1 MLTLEENELLT
12 RTGPGTPMGE
22 LMRRYWLPAVLSWEL
37 PEPDCPPVR
46 VKLLGEALVMFRD
59 TEGRIG
65 LLDEFCAHRGTSLWL
80 GRNEQSGL
88 RCVWHGWKYDVNGQ
102 CVDQLNERDGTSFAQ
117 KIRIKS
123 YPTLELGGVI
133 WAYMGPPEK
142 RPPPPRFG
150 WTQVPETHRHA
161 SKVIQECNW
170 LQGLEG
176 GLDQSHVGILHST
189 FRVDPNNPGS
199 TPISFN
205 ARGGAPIFDIEP
217 TKFGHRYVAIRP
229 LGEEQVYVRG
239 YNFVMPFTQIRPY
252 SPKSEA
258 DAAKKF
264 NPGHMW
270 VPIDDES
277 CTVWNWMYSW
287 GEEPLT
293 EEDRLD
299 RSLANGPERRGS
311 ENVSLV
317 PQQRQQLADRP
328 PSPAHPELHRHRWSQ
343 YPGPCGSR
351 AAGPDRGQNQRTSRA
366 GGQGHHHGTPSIAA
380 GGKAVQAGEDPPEQT
395 RATIA
400 PALR

>member
-102 CVDQLNERDGTSFAQ
+102 CVDQLNERGGTSFAQ

-161 SKVIQECNW
+161 LKVIQECNW

-199 TPISFN
+199 TPTSFH

-229 LGEEQVYVRG
+229 LGQEQVYVRG
-239 YNFVMPFTQIRPY
+239 YNFVMP
-252 SPKSEA
+252 SPRSDPTA
-258 DAAKKF
+258 RRAKRTPRK
-264 NPGHMW
+264 N
-270 VPIDDES
+270 
-277 CTVWNWMYSW
+277 
-287 GEEPLT
+287 LT
-293 EEDRLD
+293 L
-299 RSLANGPERRGS
+299 GTCGF
-311 ENVSLV
+311 
-317 PQQRQQLADRP
+317 
-328 PSPAHPELHRHRWSQ
+328 PSTT
-343 YPGPCGSR
+343 
-351 AAGPDRGQNQRTSRA
+351 RTARF
-366 GGQGHHHGTPSIAA
+366 GTGCI
-380 GGKAVQAGEDPPEQT
+380 AGEKS
-395 RATIA
+395 R
-400 PALR
+400 